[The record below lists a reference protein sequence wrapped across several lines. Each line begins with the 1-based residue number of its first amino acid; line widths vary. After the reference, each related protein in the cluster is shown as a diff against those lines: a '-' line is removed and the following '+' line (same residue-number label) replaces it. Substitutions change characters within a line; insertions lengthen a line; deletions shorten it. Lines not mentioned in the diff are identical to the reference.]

1 MFKYNATNCY
11 ILVSDDEWGL
21 PVAGWSTNEARYW
34 IKKKKKRKD
43 YSYLTPRMKI
53 LNRSYVLWYCI

>member
-34 IKKKKKRKD
+34 IKKKRKE
-43 YSYLTPRMKI
+43 KI
-53 LNRSYVLWYCI
+53 IHIWLPEWKY